1 MNKIEYIFVVLCV
14 LAGILFVIDLNLV
27 SHTKTIEKSLDRIA
41 VAIESQNN
49 ILNYNPDEESKNE

>member
-14 LAGILFVIDLNLV
+14 LFGVVLVINLNLV
-27 SHTKTIEKSLDRIA
+27 NHTKTIKKSLNNIA

-49 ILNYNPDEESKNE
+49 ILNYNPEEIKE